1 MARTTTASTSTRTRV
16 AFGEHERTPFRDR
29 PALTLD
35 ARVTVGAESARIVA
49 SHDPATGAEQVVLML
64 GDTVGA
70 RDVPVHVVD
79 EEVLLIEGS
88 RYTHTPQLLIGDSTL
103 AVTGNPAARQWEVGR
118 QLREGG
124 PIRALLAL
132 SGAQSVEV
140 DWLPAAAAA

>member
-1 MARTTTASTSTRTRV
+1 MTI
-16 AFGEHERTPFRDR
+16 
-29 PALTLD
+29 
-35 ARVTVGAESARIVA
+35 GAESARIVA

-70 RDVPVHVVD
+70 QDVPVHVVD
-79 EEVLLIEGS
+79 EEVIEGS